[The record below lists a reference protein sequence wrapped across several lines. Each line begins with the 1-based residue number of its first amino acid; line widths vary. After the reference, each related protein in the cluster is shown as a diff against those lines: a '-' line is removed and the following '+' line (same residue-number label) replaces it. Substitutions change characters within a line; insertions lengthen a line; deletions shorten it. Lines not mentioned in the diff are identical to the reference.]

1 MTDLF
6 TFLAVSN
13 PHTSKN
19 LKNDAH
25 IFKYDFKME
34 HSVDIAP
41 LLLEYASFYKNVANM
56 CEGVRIYFR

>member
-34 HSVDIAP
+34 RSVDIAQ
-41 LLLEYASFYKNVANM
+41 
-56 CEGVRIYFR
+56 